1 MTTLHLLWPYLKHYR
16 SALLWGLFWLA
27 ITDLLGL
34 LLPWMLKVGID
45 GVQQGSNRLLTA
57 AALVLAVAALVR
69 FVTRLLSRFAFL
81 HAACRIEIDL
91 RRDMLSRLLQQNAS
105 FFDSHRT
112 GDLLSRF
119 TNDLSNIRTMAGFG
133 LLILINSLFVYVLTL
148 VLLLTLSP
156 SLALVALIPF
166 PLLLLVVKRLSARLL
181 SASGE
186 VQRGLGRVSEIIEES
201 VAGQAVIRSY
211 GLHGVYGT
219 KFNGENETYLEHN
232 MVLSRLRALIGP
244 VMALIAP
251 LATLLILYFG
261 GMRVAAGRLSLGE
274 LVAFNAYLMQ
284 LAMPTLMLGWVLSLA
299 QRAAASVERV
309 GSLLK
314 QPVHFTTREA
324 VPSEGPP
331 AVHISDLTFSYG
343 KEPVLRQIELSV
355 PAGSLIGITG
365 GTGAGKSTLLNLLA
379 GLYALPPGNICI
391 DGQDLAGLD
400 VGVHRRRLA
409 MVPQEG
415 RLFSGSLRE
424 NLLYAVPEGSDNRLK
439 EVAAAVSL
447 EQEVAEFSA
456 GFDTRVGE
464 GGKAL
469 SGGQRQRVSLGRA
482 LAHGGS
488 LWLLDDPFSHLD
500 AGTAEAVWG
509 AFRPVLKQSTAFL
522 VTGRVSLLAEADSIV
537 VLEEGRLIEEGNHAE
552 LVALGG
558 YYARM
563 VERERLRQELEA
575 LT

>member
-1 MTTLHLLWPYLKHYR
+1 MTILRLLLPYLKHYR
-16 SALLWGLFWLA
+16 NALWWGLFWLA

-45 GVQQGSNRLLTA
+45 GVQQGSYRILVW
-57 AALVLAVAALVR
+57 AALVLAGAALVR
-69 FVTRLLSRFAFL
+69 FGTRLLSRFAFL

-119 TNDLSNIRTMAGFG
+119 TNDLSNIRTMTGFG

-148 VLLLTLSP
+148 VLLLKLSP

-181 SASGE
+181 AVSGE
-186 VQRGLGRVSEIIEES
+186 VQRGLGRVSEVVEES
-201 VAGQAVIRSY
+201 VAGQTVIRSY
-211 GLHGVYGT
+211 GLHDVYRD
-219 KFNGENETYLEHN
+219 KFARENENYLEHN

-251 LATLLILYFG
+251 LATLLVLYFG
-261 GMRVAAGRLSLGE
+261 GMRVATGRLSLGE

-309 GSLLK
+309 SAILK
-314 QPVHFTTREA
+314 QPL
-324 VPSEGPP
+324 PSSSRQGLISKHPP
-331 AVHISDLTFSYG
+331 SIHISNLSFSYDE
-343 KEPVLRQIELSV
+343 EPVLRQVELSI
-355 PAGSLIGITG
+355 PAGSFIGITG

-379 GLYALPPGNICI
+379 GFYSLPPGNIAI
-391 DGQDLAGLD
+391 NEQDLAELD
-400 VGVHRRRLA
+400 ADAHRRRLA

-424 NLLYAVPEGSDNRLK
+424 NLLYAVPDENDNRLK
-439 EVAAAVSL
+439 EVAAAVCL
-447 EQEVAEFSA
+447 EQEVAEFSG

-464 GGKAL
+464 GGKSL

-500 AGTAEAVWG
+500 AGTAEAVWS
-509 AFRPVLKQSTAFL
+509 AFRPVLAESTTLL
-522 VTGRVSLLAEADSIV
+522 VTGRVSLLAEADRIV
-537 VLEEGRLIEEGNHAE
+537 VLEEGRLVEEGSHAE
-552 LVALGG
+552 LIALDG

-563 VERERLRQELEA
+563 VERERLRQELEE